1 LEGGGW
7 RAKAFG
13 VKKYNNQYTIMSATD
28 LSILKE
34 EAARYG
40 LNQRIKRFILE
51 VWDFCDQLPGSPS
64 GRNVANQLTRSSSSV
79 GANFRAA
86 FRGRSVKEYIAK
98 LGIAAEEEEADESS
112 FWLDISAARKQ
123 WSNLEALALELQSEA
138 DQLTAIIVSLIK
150 KAKKKL

>member
-1 LEGGGW
+1 
-7 RAKAFG
+7 
-13 VKKYNNQYTIMSATD
+13 MSATD

-98 LGIAAEEEEADESS
+98 LGIAEEEADESS